1 MKPGCAPQKFRPATE
16 FLKIAAVTLLQREVL
31 RTECCGP
38 QQQGRMKFLRTT
50 GSLEEAFGSDG
61 SHKMR
66 AIPETALSNPSE
78 PSPFVYRLCEQLKI

>member
-1 MKPGCAPQKFRPATE
+1 MSLSGTSPR
-16 FLKIAAVTLLQREVL
+16 AALNFEKHADLDGTHHYGSKVESP
-31 RTECCGP
+31 CNN
-38 QQQGRMKFLRTT
+38 

-78 PSPFVYRLCEQLKI
+78 PSPFVYRLYEQLKF